1 MPTQTSR
8 LAPAAQPVT
17 FETVP
22 LAPPPGS
29 AGPRPLNV
37 AIVDE
42 ELPYPPTSGKRLR
55 TLNLTLRLARR
66 HRLTYIC
73 HRNSDPAEAL
83 RARAFFL
90 EHGIRT
96 AVVDRAVPRKAGLG
110 FYARLALNTLSPLP
124 FSVTTHDSR
133 ALRRALV
140 EHAARQAVDLW
151 HCEWTPYAHALR
163 VVSGAPKV
171 VVAHNIEAQVW
182 QRYAVHEPNPFK
194 RLFMRYQMRKFL
206 KFEDCTFAAC
216 AAAVAVSREDAALAR
231 FAYNAPRVEVVDNGV
246 DTDFFQPPTGQ
257 RQPNTVL
264 FLGSL
269 DWRPN
274 LDAVDVLLRQVWPA
288 VRAQAPEARLQIVGR
303 NPPAWLANRVA
314 AESGAELHG
323 SVPDVRPFL
332 TTCGVLAVPLR
343 IAGGSRLRILEA
355 LACETPVVATR
366 IGAEGLRLKAGEHLS
381 IVDDCDA
388 MANGLLAALR
398 DPEAMLAQA
407 RRGRETVLAEYHWD
421 ALATKLEQVW
431 LSCARVH
438 AA

>member
-1 MPTQTSR
+1 MPTKTSR
-8 LAPAAQPVT
+8 LTPAAQPVT
-17 FETVP
+17 FESVP
-22 LAPPPGS
+22 FRQGPAEG
-29 AGPRPLNV
+29 APRPLNV
-37 AIVDE
+37 TLVDE

-96 AVVDRAVPRKAGLG
+96 VVVDRAVPRKSGLA
-110 FYARLALNTLSPLP
+110 FFARLALNMLSPLP
-124 FSVTTHDSR
+124 YSVATHDSQVLR
-133 ALRRALV
+133 QALCD
-140 EHAARQAVDLW
+140 HAARQPVDLW

-163 VVSGAPKV
+163 VVYGAPKV
-171 VVAHNIEAQVW
+171 IVAHNIEAQVW
-182 QRYAVHEPNPFK
+182 QRYAEHETSALK
-194 RLFMRYQMRKFL
+194 RSFMRHQMRKFVA
-206 KFEDCTFAAC
+206 FEERAFAA
-216 AAAVAVSREDAALAR
+216 AQAVVTVSREDAALAR
-231 FAYNAPRVEVVDNGV
+231 FAYNAPRVEIVDNGV
-246 DTDFFQPPTGQ
+246 DTEFFQPPAGP
-257 RQPNTVL
+257 RQPGTVL

-288 VRAQAPEARLQIVGR
+288 VRAQMPGARLQIVGR
-303 NPPAWLANRVA
+303 NPPPWLADRIATVP
-314 AESGAELHG
+314 GVELHG

-332 TTCGVLAVPLR
+332 HTCAVLAVPLR

-366 IGAEGLRLKAGEHLS
+366 IGAEGLRLKAGEHLG
-381 IVDDCDA
+381 IVDDCESIA
-388 MANGLLAALR
+388 AGLLAALR
-398 DPEAMLAQA
+398 DPDGSAAQA
-407 RRGRETVLAEYHWD
+407 QCGRATVLAEYHWD
-421 ALATKLEQVW
+421 ALAAKLEQVW